1 MARNRRAQPGLNEA
15 PDLLVLIERARM
27 SAALPG
33 SELPGKGPLGLD
45 QFGLDPPGFGPSE
58 VARPGPVPSDP
69 VLRGPAP
76 SGPTQSVPAP
86 ADPALA
92 GTDGH
97 RSRMR
102 ARLLAAGPQAL
113 ADHEML
119 EMVLFLALPRR
130 DTKPL
135 ARALLARFGSFAGAI
150 AAPAVELCTIDGL
163 AEAGVAALK
172 LVQGAALRLALAEVI
187 NRPVMGNWDRLMA
200 YLTATLAREPVEQFR
215 VLFLDTR
222 NRLLADEAMGRGTV
236 NHTPVYPREVVKRA
250 LELHATALILV
261 HNHPS
266 GDPTPSAADIDM
278 TREIR
283 GAAAA
288 LSIALHDH
296 VIIGNDRWLSFR
308 REGLL

>member
-33 SELPGKGPLGLD
+33 SEPPGEGPLGLVPVGRD
-45 QFGLDPPGFGPSE
+45 LPGGSLSGATASGL
-58 VARPGPVPSDP
+58 ARS
-69 VLRGPAP
+69 GPAP
-76 SGPTQSVPAP
+76 P
-86 ADPALA
+86 DPIAS

-102 ARLLAAGPQAL
+102 ARLLAAGPQSL

-135 ARALLARFGSFAGAI
+135 ARLLLARFGSFAGAI
-150 AAPAVELCTIDGL
+150 AAPAVELCTVDGL
-163 AEAGVAALK
+163 GEAGVAALK
-172 LVQGAALRLALAEVI
+172 LVQGAALRLARAEVI
-187 NRPVMGNWDRLMA
+187 NRPVVGNWDRLMA
-200 YLTATLAREPVEQFR
+200 YLTASLAREPVEQFR

-222 NRLLADEAMGRGTV
+222 NRLLADEALGRGTV

-266 GDPTPSAADIDM
+266 GDPTPSAADLEM

>member
-1 MARNRRAQPGLNEA
+1 MARSRRAQPGLNEA
-15 PDLLVLIERARM
+15 ADLLVLIERARV
-27 SAALPG
+27 SAALRG
-33 SELPGKGPLGLD
+33 SEPGGEGPLGLD
-45 QFGLDPPGFGPSE
+45 PFGLDPS
-58 VARPGPVPSDP
+58 
-69 VLRGPAP
+69 GPAP
-76 SGPTQSVPAP
+76 SGAAPSGPALSGPAP
-86 ADPALA
+86 PGPAPPGPALPDPILS

-135 ARALLARFGSFAGAI
+135 ARVLLARFGSFAGAI
-150 AAPAVELCTIDGL
+150 AAPAVELCTVDGL
-163 AEAGVAALK
+163 GEAGVAALK

-187 NRPVMGNWDRLMA
+187 NRPVVGNWDRLMA
-200 YLTATLAREPVEQFR
+200 YLTATLSREPVEQFR

-278 TREIR
+278 TREI
-283 GAAAA
+283 GTAAAA

>member
-15 PDLLVLIERARM
+15 PDLLVLIERARV
-27 SAALPG
+27 SAVSAG
-33 SELPGKGPLGLD
+33 SAPSGEAPPDLAPFGTVR
-45 QFGLDPPGFGPSE
+45 FGLAPPGLAPPGPAQSDFAPAGPAQSDFAPPGPAQSDFE
-58 VARPGPVPSDP
+58 LPGPVPSAP
-69 VLRGPAP
+69 TLPAP
-76 SGPTQSVPAP
+76 NPS
-86 ADPALA
+86 

-102 ARLLAAGPQAL
+102 ARLLTAGPQSL

-150 AAPAVELCTIDGL
+150 AAPAVDLCTVDGL
-163 AEAGVAALK
+163 GEAGVAALK
-172 LVQGAALRLALAEVI
+172 LVQGAALRLARAEVI
-187 NRPVMGNWDRLMA
+187 NRPVVGNWDRLMA
-200 YLTATLAREPVEQFR
+200 YLTASLAREPVEQFR

-222 NRLLADEAMGRGTV
+222 NRLLADEVQGRGTV

-261 HNHPS
+261 HNHPTQ
-266 GDPTPSAADIDM
+266 PIWIT
-278 TREIR
+278 
-283 GAAAA
+283 
-288 LSIALHDH
+288 LDH
-296 VIIGNDRWLSFR
+296 ATSH
-308 REGLL
+308 

>member
-33 SELPGKGPLGLD
+33 SELPGEGALGLD
-45 QFGLDPPGFGPSE
+45 PFGLDPPGFGPSE

-135 ARALLARFGSFAGAI
+135 ARLLLARFGSFAGAI

-187 NRPVMGNWDRLMA
+187 NRPVVGNWDRLMA

-222 NRLLADEAMGRGTV
+222 NR
-236 NHTPVYPREVVKRA
+236 
-250 LELHATALILV
+250 
-261 HNHPS
+261 
-266 GDPTPSAADIDM
+266 
-278 TREIR
+278 
-283 GAAAA
+283 
-288 LSIALHDH
+288 
-296 VIIGNDRWLSFR
+296 
-308 REGLL
+308 

>member
-1 MARNRRAQPGLNEA
+1 
-15 PDLLVLIERARM
+15 
-27 SAALPG
+27 
-33 SELPGKGPLGLD
+33 
-45 QFGLDPPGFGPSE
+45 
-58 VARPGPVPSDP
+58 
-69 VLRGPAP
+69 
-76 SGPTQSVPAP
+76 
-86 ADPALA
+86 
-92 GTDGH
+92 
-97 RSRMR
+97 MR
-102 ARLLAAGPQAL
+102 ARLLTAGSDAL

-135 ARALLARFGSFAGAI
+135 ARTLLTHFGSFAGAI
-150 AAPAVELCTIDGL
+150 AAPVTTLSAIDGL
-163 AEAGVAALK
+163 GEAGVAALK
-172 LVQGAALRLALAEVI
+172 IVQAAALRLARSEVI
-187 NRPVMGNWDRLMA
+187 NRPVLGNWDRLMG
-200 YLTATLAREPVEQFR
+200 YLTAVLAREPVEQFR

-222 NRLLADEAMGRGTV
+222 NRLLADEAQGRGTV

-266 GDPTPSAADIDM
+266 GDPTPSAADLDM

-283 GAAAA
+283 AAAQA

-296 VIIGNDRWLSFR
+296 IIVGNGQWLSFR